1 MIRLLVNVP
10 PHKAG
15 SRIEPG
21 LLDELFVQRLLDAGQ
36 AEEVEADVPTDPA
49 EVVLGEVFEL
59 EDQLDAAISRRA
71 RVVMLIDGL
80 DEDGRAKVERALE
93 TATRMRPELFGQ
105 DEMPVFAI
113 VVATEDGFDS
123 VEQLRDRAR
132 IGADLILAI
141 PPEFDLTV
149 HDPVEIV
156 GLQAT
161 RISELETARTLDAER
176 IETLTEQL
184 TTTSADLVA
193 AETKLATLASQTTSS
208 TADPPPAD
216 AEVKGK
222 KTPRA

>member
-21 LLDELFVQRLLDAGQ
+21 LLDEGFVQRLLDAGQ

-105 DEMPVFAI
+105 DEMPLFAI

-132 IGADLILAI
+132 IGADLLEAL
-141 PPEFDLTV
+141 PEGYGYSDS
-149 HDPVEIV
+149 PVEIV
-156 GLQAT
+156 SDLGNKIAD
-161 RISELETARTLDAER
+161 LETARKLDAER
-176 IETLTEQL
+176 IEALTEQL

-193 AETKLATLASQTTSS
+193 AETKLATLAAQTTSS
-208 TADPPPAD
+208 TADPPPVD

-222 KTPRA
+222 KTPKA

>member
-21 LLDELFVQRLLDAGQ
+21 LLDEVFVQRLLDAGQ
-36 AEEVEADVPTDPA
+36 AEEVEADAPADPA

-123 VEQLRDRAR
+123 IEQMRDRAR
-132 IGADLILAI
+132 LGDQFLKALPADLKLDPAMPTAVFEIL
-141 PPEFDLTV
+141 E
-149 HDPVEIV
+149 
-156 GLQAT
+156 T

-193 AETKLATLASQTTSS
+193 AETKLATVAAQTASS

-222 KTPRA
+222 KTPKA